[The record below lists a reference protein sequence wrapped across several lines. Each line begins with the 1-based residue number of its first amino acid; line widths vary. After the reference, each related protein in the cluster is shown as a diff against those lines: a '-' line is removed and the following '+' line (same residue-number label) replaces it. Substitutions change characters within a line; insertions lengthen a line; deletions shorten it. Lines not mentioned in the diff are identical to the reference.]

1 MVVAAASGLVLL
13 LSAVLSVA
21 ANDVVSIATDV
32 ISSDDI
38 KFLSQWTNVDVDTLR
53 TYETRAG
60 ECSRNTVP
68 ASTNSIIHFLFA
80 VSGLSSCQ

>member
-13 LSAVLSVA
+13 LSTVLSAA
-21 ANDVVSIATDV
+21 ANDVVSNATDV

-60 ECSRNTVP
+60 ECSCFYY
-68 ASTNSIIHFLFA
+68 SIIHFLFA